1 MNELLAKNEVLD
13 RDLTTSKEI
22 MKQFEQSKKEYVAK
36 LKNELD
42 TVESRFLKVINE
54 NNMIGEDYRA

>member
-13 RDLTTSKEI
+13 RDLNTSKEI

-36 LKNELD
+36 LKHELD
-42 TVESRFLKVINE
+42 TVESRFLKIINE